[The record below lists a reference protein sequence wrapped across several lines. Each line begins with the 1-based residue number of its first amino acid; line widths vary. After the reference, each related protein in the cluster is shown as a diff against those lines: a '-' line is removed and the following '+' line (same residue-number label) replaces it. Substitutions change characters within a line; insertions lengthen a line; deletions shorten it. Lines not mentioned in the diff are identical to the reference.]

1 MLTNSSTML
10 EELYMF
16 HTMLTPSAAIAL
28 FTALKDN
35 KTLKK
40 LIISHNSIG
49 DDACYAIATALTS
62 NSCLA
67 TLYMSHNPLTEEAIV
82 NIVSSLKVNNT
93 LAELWLPKHSVDV
106 KQRIVSLQKI
116 INEERKI
123 RGCQLK
129 CKINFW

>member
-1 MLTNSSTML
+1 ML

-16 HTMLTPSAAIAL
+16 HTMLTPSAATAL

-49 DDACYAIATALTS
+49 DDACYAIATATALAS

-67 TLYMSHNPLTEEAIV
+67 TLYMSHNSLTEEAIV
-82 NIVSSLKVNNT
+82 NIVNSLR
-93 LAELWLPKHSVDV
+93 S
-106 KQRIVSLQKI
+106 I
-116 INEERKI
+116 IH
-123 RGCQLK
+123 
-129 CKINFW
+129 